1 MDYQESYPR
10 LKDMPRDEDGF
21 IRLIPKHPIGKSID
35 IQNRFIHTGTK
46 EIVLHHGHISICNY
60 KMGDNREFEKSLSIW
75 NKMTFR
81 YELIGG
87 YYVPEYKE
95 FRINRGYD
103 LYRLKNF
110 FPDYPMR
117 VMNDAFIGQE
127 STIELYAPP
136 RSDIQRV
143 ALTFMTRQG
152 MYGTIK
158 QSQQLIDME
167 TGGGKEMPDD
177 SLVAT
182 PDGFIRLDTL
192 KVGDYVI
199 GSDGK
204 PTKVLA
210 IYPHEKPSRCFE
222 ITFKDGRT
230 ARCNDE
236 HLWCVK
242 TRGKEPK
249 ILPLSKIMENYLQ
262 PSKDGKHLGHRYSIP
277 LPEPIQ
283 FNTKKVPVD
292 PYLLGVLLGNG
303 CLTEKNLTVSSGNIE
318 VPLEVAKIL
327 NTKTKIRTT
336 NSYSYAF
343 INPDN
348 DRSTKYIRTKT
359 ILSNYPDLIKAKS
372 HHKYIPK
379 EYIYNDIET
388 RWSILQGLMDTDGS
402 ISKDKYQLLFTTTS
416 EQLKNDII
424 DIIRSLGYTA
434 HVNIDNRNRYKSG
447 VCYNIYI
454 SSVPDNEKIKF
465 FRANKKSI
473 KRAKEAAKYKTRKKM
488 GWINIMNIKEVEPT
502 KQRCIK
508 VQNPNHLFV
517 CQDFVVTH
525 NTYCGVATTAYWKKK
540 VIIFVPFSKLLN
552 EWRDAFTSF
561 TSLTKDDIMI
571 IQGSDACDKILEGK
585 CKDIQVFICSTDT
598 VASYQKRYGNIQ
610 TIEMLRATG
619 AYIKIIDEIHR
630 DIRAVSMIEALSNF
644 HTNYY
649 MSASPGRAEQKEN
662 WIFKTLFKNV
672 PHFGGDFNTKE
683 ERHITV
689 MIKKFRWTP
698 TPQQIRAMVNN
709 KTGLNTKSYERELIN
724 SPEWQRQS
732 YNDAIMVLLKWA
744 KGIMGKD
751 KRLMLMAQSI
761 ETLYYIQKL
770 AEEVFPGETS
780 VYYGGMKKG
789 DKEAALEKR
798 IIVATDSSLGTGAN
812 IPNLQVLIYCS
823 TYSNWLTARQISG
836 RLRELKDGSQV
847 VYIELLNT
855 GYMKTM
861 RQFDK
866 RKAELINRSK
876 TGKLFFV
883 D

>member
-21 IRLIPKHPIGKSID
+21 IRLIPKHPIGRSID

-127 STIELYAPP
+127 STIELYTPP

-167 TGGGKEMPDD
+167 TGNGKAMPDD
-177 SLVAT
+177 TPILT
-182 PDGFIRLDTL
+182 PDGWKRLDSL
-192 KVGDYVI
+192 KVGDIVYGYYGQEVSI
-199 GSDGK
+199 S
-204 PTKVLA
+204 A
-210 IYPHEKPSRCFE
+210 IYPQGMQDTYR
-222 ITFKDGRT
+222 ITLEDGRT
-230 ARCNDE
+230 TRCNIE
-236 HLWCVK
+236 HLWYVCDNSHRLPYVVTLQEIVNNPDTVYYIPVTIPTNNERITKWVK
-242 TRGKEPK
+242 LTNIEK
-249 ILPLSKIMENYLQ
+249 
-262 PSKDGKHLGHRYSIP
+262 
-277 LPEPIQ
+277 LPEQ
-283 FNTKKVPVD
+283 
-292 PYLLGVLLGNG
+292 
-303 CLTEKNLTVSSGNIE
+303 
-318 VPLEVAKIL
+318 
-327 NTKTKIRTT
+327 
-336 NSYSYAF
+336 
-343 INPDN
+343 
-348 DRSTKYIRTKT
+348 
-359 ILSNYPDLIKAKS
+359 
-372 HHKYIPK
+372 
-379 EYIYNDIET
+379 
-388 RWSILQGLMDTDGS
+388 
-402 ISKDKYQLLFTTTS
+402 TS
-416 EQLKNDII
+416 
-424 DIIRSLGYTA
+424 
-434 HVNIDNRNRYKSG
+434 
-447 VCYNIYI
+447 
-454 SSVPDNEKIKF
+454 
-465 FRANKKSI
+465 
-473 KRAKEAAKYKTRKKM
+473 
-488 GWINIMNIKEVEPT
+488 
-502 KQRCIK
+502 QRCILLADDD
-508 VQNPNHLFV
+508 HLYIAENYI
-517 CQDFVVTH
+517 VTH

-561 TSLTKDDIMI
+561 TSLNKDDIMI
-571 IQGSDACDKILEGK
+571 IQGSDACDKILKGK

-866 RKAELINRSK
+866 RKSELINRSK

>member
-21 IRLIPKHPIGKSID
+21 IRLIPKHPIGRSID

-127 STIELYAPP
+127 STIELYTPP

-167 TGGGKEMPDD
+167 TGNGKAMPDD
-177 SLVAT
+177 TPILT
-182 PDGFIRLDTL
+182 PDGWKRLDSL

-199 GSDGK
+199 GSDGNK
-204 PTKVLA
+204 TKILG
-210 IYPHEKPSRCFE
+210 IYPQKGLQKTYE

-230 ARCNDE
+230 TRCNAE
-236 HLWCVK
+236 HLWEVK
-242 TRGKEPK
+242 K
-249 ILPLSKIMENYLQ
+249 IKHKPTVLPLSEIMKDYKISRDNGYRTAHMYA
-262 PSKDGKHLGHRYSIP
+262 IP
-277 LPEPIQ
+277 LPKPINFKYQ
-283 FNTKKVPVD
+283 KISVD
-292 PYLLGVLLGNG
+292 PYVLGAFIGNG
-303 CLTEKNLTVSSGNIE
+303 CLTESKLTLSSGNIE
-318 VPLEVAKIL
+318 VPLEISRIL
-327 NTKTKIRTT
+327 DAPTRLRTT
-336 NSYSYAF
+336 NNYSYVFTKKSKTDNKKLLQTKDIFKDLVGF
-343 INPDN
+343 IN
-348 DRSTKYIRTKT
+348 
-359 ILSNYPDLIKAKS
+359 AKS
-372 HHKYIPK
+372 KDKYIPNN
-379 EYIYNDIET
+379 YLYNSIDV
-388 RWSILQGLMDTDGS
+388 RWSLLQGLMDTDGH
-402 ISKDKYQLLFTTTS
+402 ITKNKYQLKYSTTS
-416 EQLKNDII
+416 KLLKDGFIEL
-424 DIIRSLGYTA
+424 IRSLGYCAT
-434 HVNIDNRNRYKSG
+434 VSLDVRKKYKNNI
-447 VCYNIYI
+447 CYNIHI
-454 SSVPDNEKIKF
+454 TAVPDKDKIKF
-465 FRANKKSI
+465 FRVNKKSL
-473 KRAKEAAKYKTRKKM
+473 KRAKDAANYKTNKNM
-488 GWINIMNIKEVEPT
+488 GWINIMDIKEVEPT

-508 VQNPNHLFV
+508 VEANDHLYIAENYI
-517 CQDFVVTH
+517 VTH

-540 VIIFVPFSKLLN
+540 VIVFVPFSKLLG
-552 EWRDAFTSF
+552 EWLDAFTSF

-585 CKDIQVFICSTDT
+585 CKDVQVFICSTDT

-689 MIKKFRWTP
+689 MIKKFKWTP

-866 RKAELINRSK
+866 RKSELINRSK

>member
-21 IRLIPKHPIGKSID
+21 IRLIPKHPIGRSID

-60 KMGDNREFEKSLSIW
+60 KMGDNKEFEKSLSIW

-127 STIELYAPP
+127 STIELYTPP

-158 QSQQLIDME
+158 QSQQLIDIP
-167 TGGGKEMPDD
+167 TGFGK
-177 SLVAT
+177 
-182 PDGFIRLDTL
+182 
-192 KVGDYVI
+192 
-199 GSDGK
+199 
-204 PTKVLA
+204 
-210 IYPHEKPSRCFE
+210 
-222 ITFKDGRT
+222 
-230 ARCNDE
+230 
-236 HLWCVK
+236 
-242 TRGKEPK
+242 
-249 ILPLSKIMENYLQ
+249 
-262 PSKDGKHLGHRYSIP
+262 
-277 LPEPIQ
+277 
-283 FNTKKVPVD
+283 
-292 PYLLGVLLGNG
+292 
-303 CLTEKNLTVSSGNIE
+303 
-318 VPLEVAKIL
+318 
-327 NTKTKIRTT
+327 
-336 NSYSYAF
+336 
-343 INPDN
+343 
-348 DRSTKYIRTKT
+348 
-359 ILSNYPDLIKAKS
+359 
-372 HHKYIPK
+372 
-379 EYIYNDIET
+379 
-388 RWSILQGLMDTDGS
+388 
-402 ISKDKYQLLFTTTS
+402 
-416 EQLKNDII
+416 
-424 DIIRSLGYTA
+424 
-434 HVNIDNRNRYKSG
+434 
-447 VCYNIYI
+447 
-454 SSVPDNEKIKF
+454 
-465 FRANKKSI
+465 
-473 KRAKEAAKYKTRKKM
+473 
-488 GWINIMNIKEVEPT
+488 
-502 KQRCIK
+502 
-508 VQNPNHLFV
+508 
-517 CQDFVVTH
+517 
-525 NTYCGVATTAYWKKK
+525 TYCGVATTAYWKKK
-540 VIIFVPFSKLLN
+540 VIVFVPFSKLLG
-552 EWRDAFTSF
+552 EWLDAFTSF

-585 CKDIQVFICSTDT
+585 CKDVQVFICSTDT

-698 TPQQIRAMVNN
+698 TSQQIRAMVNN

-866 RKAELINRSK
+866 RKSELINRSK